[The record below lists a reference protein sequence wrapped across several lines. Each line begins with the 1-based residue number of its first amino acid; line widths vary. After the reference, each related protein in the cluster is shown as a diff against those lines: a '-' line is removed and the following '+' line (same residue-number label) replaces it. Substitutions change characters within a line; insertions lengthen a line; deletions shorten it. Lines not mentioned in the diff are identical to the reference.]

1 MSRRPRIVKI
11 LLRFFWSALAA
22 VSLSVAFYL
31 VFAMLVSTREE
42 RRLARENRQWEK
54 LLPSLEQKAN
64 LLEEELR
71 LLQVRDDSI
80 YFKIYETTA
89 PELVWKTETSSAGA
103 NAPERID
110 ALFEE
115 IYALAAKDEI
125 PPLSIPIKDFS
136 PIQTGASTGMKLSP
150 VFKVRMEHGGLDMVA
165 PQGTPVLAAGD
176 GTVTEITHGTK
187 GLGNIVE
194 VTHKGGY
201 VTRYCILDEISVRKG
216 SSVSRG
222 SRIGTVGIYSAIQ
235 AAHLHFEVL
244 RDGVPQNP
252 VHYFFASL
260 TPKQYTD
267 MLYISSRT
275 TQSLD

>member
-1 MSRRPRIVKI
+1 MKI

-22 VSLSVAFYL
+22 VSLAVAFYL

-54 LLPSLEQKAN
+54 LLPSLEQKAD

-80 YFKIYETTA
+80 YFRIYETTA
-89 PELVWKTETSSAGA
+89 PEIVWKAETSSAGFHTL
-103 NAPERID
+103 ERID